1 MATSGK
7 ACPGERGSGERGAVS
22 GTTPSTAHIPL
33 PAPTPRSRSMIPVL
47 TSHQAA
53 AWDRLAESAGI
64 SLAGLMECAG
74 RATASVLAARFPDRL
89 RHGVLVAAGP
99 GNNGGDGWVIARAL
113 HAAGVPVWVTSPV
126 EPASELPRTMAALA
140 RDAGVRDV
148 APEGPWPHA
157 GLVVDALLGT
167 GAVGAPR
174 GAVAALLPRLADL
187 EIPIVAVDGP
197 SGLDLDDGVAQ
208 SPIRAALTVT
218 FGGYRRGQLLARDE
232 TGDLVLVDI
241 GLPPPDPSWASLFT
255 EAAAARHLAPFPAD
269 AHKGT
274 RGRVIVIGG
283 DEGML
288 GAARLAARAAF
299 AAGAGLVHLVAPAA
313 SVTVVAS
320 AEPDLQTSVQP
331 FEAMPSAR
339 TIALLAT
346 ADAVVIGP
354 GLGRRASRPD
364 FVLGAIAAAP
374 VGATLV
380 LDADA
385 LVAFSGQV
393 ERLRVA
399 LAGRRAVLTPHAGEF
414 RALFPEETSRVD
426 VDPWGAAE
434 AAAERVGATVL
445 LKGVPT
451 VIASPGRAT
460 LTVAAGNPGLA
471 TGGSGDTLSGLLSA
485 IAAQG
490 QDPSIAAATAAVALG
505 EGADLAARRTSARS
519 MRPMDVLAALPDVWR
534 RWDLVRRMPAPAR
547 PPVLHELPAPAR
559 A

>member
-1 MATSGK
+1 
-7 ACPGERGSGERGAVS
+7 
-22 GTTPSTAHIPL
+22 
-33 PAPTPRSRSMIPVL
+33 MIPVL
-47 TSHQAA
+47 TSSQAS
-53 AWDRLAESAGI
+53 AWDRRAATLGIGLATLMESAG
-64 SLAGLMECAG
+64 
-74 RATASVLAARFPDRL
+74 RAVASVLAARFPDRL
-89 RHGVLVAAGP
+89 RAGVLVATGP
-99 GNNGGDGWVIARAL
+99 GNNGGDGWVIARVL

-126 EPASELPRTMAALA
+126 EPASELARAMASLA
-140 RDAGVRDV
+140 RDQGVRGV
-148 APEGPWPHA
+148 GSEGPWPHA
-157 GLVVDALLGT
+157 GLLVDALLGT
-167 GAVGAPR
+167 GAEGAPR
-174 GAVAALLPRLADL
+174 GAVAALLPRLTDL

-197 SGLDLDDGVAQ
+197 SGLDLDHGIQ
-208 SPIRAALTVT
+208 EGSIRAALTVT

-232 TGDLVLVDI
+232 VGDLVLVDI
-241 GLPPPDPSWASLFT
+241 GLPPPDPEWPTLFSET
-255 EAAAARHLAPFPAD
+255 LAAHHLAPFPAD

-274 RGRVIVIGG
+274 RGRVVIIGG

-313 SVTVVAS
+313 SVTVVSS
-320 AEPDLQTSVQP
+320 AEPDLQTCVQP

-339 TIALLAT
+339 TTALLAK

-364 FVLGAIAAAP
+364 FILGAIAATPA
-374 VGATLV
+374 GATLV

-385 LVAFSGQV
+385 LIAFAGQV
-393 ERLRVA
+393 DRLRDA
-399 LAGRRAVLTPHAGEF
+399 LAGRPAVLTPHAGEF
-414 RALFPEETSRVD
+414 RALFPDEASRVD

-434 AAAERVGATVL
+434 AAAQRVGVTVL

-451 VIASPGRAT
+451 VIAGPGRAT

-485 IAAQG
+485 IAAQAG
-490 QDPSIAAATAAVALG
+490 DPATAAATAAMALG
-505 EGADLAARRTSARS
+505 EGADLAARRSSART

-534 RWDLVRRMPAPAR
+534 RWDLIRRMPAPPR
-547 PPVLHELPAPAR
+547 VPILHELPAPAR